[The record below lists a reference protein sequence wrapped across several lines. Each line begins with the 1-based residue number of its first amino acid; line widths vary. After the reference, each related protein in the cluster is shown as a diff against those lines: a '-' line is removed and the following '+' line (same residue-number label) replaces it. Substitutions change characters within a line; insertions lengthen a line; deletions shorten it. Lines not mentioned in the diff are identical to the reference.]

1 MKRRILLP
9 LGLAALAM
17 ALALIAGAQLPQ
29 RALPV
34 VLGVIAGVAASVPT
48 SLIIV
53 WRVTKAAPRPAPG
66 PAAYAP
72 NRPPTVI
79 VVRPE
84 AAPATPAPA
93 ATAPPARA
101 PAALARETR
110 PVAIIGGQDEA

>member
-1 MKRRILLP
+1 
-9 LGLAALAM
+9 
-17 ALALIAGAQLPQ
+17 
-29 RALPV
+29 
-34 VLGVIAGVAASVPT
+34 
-48 SLIIV
+48 
-53 WRVTKAAPRPAPG
+53 
-66 PAAYAP
+66 
-72 NRPPTVI
+72 

>member
-29 RALPV
+29 GALPV

-53 WRVTKAAPRPAPG
+53 WRVTRGATRKAAAP
-66 PAAYAP
+66 PP
-72 NRPPTVI
+72 PRPPTVM
-79 VVRPE
+79 VVPS
-84 AAPATPAPA
+84 APA
-93 ATAPPARA
+93 APTAASPAPRPLPEPRQEA
-101 PAALARETR
+101 PAYT
-110 PVAIIGGQDEA
+110 IIGGQDDA